1 MSMFE
6 IIAILVTVAAVFSY
20 VNYRWVRM
28 PTTIGLM
35 FISLLISL
43 AIIALGHFG
52 FGIAERAELI
62 LQQIDFSETLLQ
74 GMLSYL
80 LFAGAL
86 HVQLGDLAKQKK
98 VVGVLA
104 TVGVVGSTF
113 IVGTLAYWLFN
124 AIGLELRFIYC
135 LVFGALITPTDPV
148 AVLGILKRAKAP
160 KSLET
165 KIVGESLFNDG
176 IAVVVFLALL
186 GIATGEHEAS
196 LQHITVLFVQE
207 AIGGA
212 VFGLIAGWATFLMIR
227 SVDNYQVEILLTLA
241 LVTGGYAL
249 AAALHLCAPIA
260 IVVAGLMIGNT
271 GRRTGMSDKTR
282 EHLDN
287 FWELIDEILNA
298 VLFVLIGMEML
309 VVSLTGKALLAG
321 VVAIGIMLL
330 ARFIC
335 VSVSV
340 LLLGRVRRF
349 SKGAISIITW
359 AGLRGGISIALA
371 LSLPPGTTRDVLLT
385 ATYTVVVFSIL
396 VQGLTIRRLVMR
408 YHAPVSE

>member
-1 MSMFE
+1 MFE

-20 VNYRWVRM
+20 VNYRWIRM

-35 FISLLISL
+35 FIALLISL
-43 AIIALGHFG
+43 VIIALGHFG

-113 IVGTLAYWLFN
+113 IVGTLSYWLFN

-340 LLLGRVRRF
+340 LLLGRVRKF

-371 LSLPPGTTRDVLLT
+371 LTLPPSTTRDVLLT

>member
-20 VNYRWVRM
+20 VNYRWIRM

-43 AIIALGHFG
+43 VIIALGNFG

-62 LQQIDFSETLLQ
+62 LQQIDFSETLLH

-113 IVGTLAYWLFN
+113 IVGTLSYWLFN

-408 YHAPVSE
+408 YHAPESA

>member
-6 IIAILVTVAAVFSY
+6 IIAILVTIAAVLSY

-35 FISLLISL
+35 FIALLISL
-43 AIIALGHFG
+43 VIIALGHFG
-52 FGIAERAELI
+52 IGIRERAESV
-62 LQQIDFSETLLQ
+62 LQQIDFSETLLH

-86 HVQLGDLAKQKK
+86 QVQLQDLAKQKK

-104 TVGVVGSTF
+104 TIGVVGSTF
-113 IVGTLAYWLFN
+113 IVGSLAYWLFN
-124 AIGLELRFIYC
+124 GIGLELRFTYC

-148 AVLGILKRAKAP
+148 AVLGILKKAKAP

-196 LQHITVLFVQE
+196 LQHVTVLFVQE
-207 AIGGA
+207 AVGGA
-212 VFGLIAGWATFLMIR
+212 VFGLVAGWLTFLMIR

-271 GRRTGMSDKTR
+271 GRRAGMSDKMR

-309 VVSLTGKALLAG
+309 VVSATGTALFAG
-321 VVAIGIMLL
+321 VVAIGITLL

-340 LLLGRVRRF
+340 LLLGRSRTF
-349 SKGAISIITW
+349 SRGAIPIITW
-359 AGLRGGISIALA
+359 AGLRGGISIALV
-371 LSLPPGTTRDVLLT
+371 LSLPPSTTRDVLLT

-396 VQGLTIRRLVMR
+396 VQGLTIRHLVTR
-408 YHAPVSE
+408 YHPPVPA

>member
-1 MSMFE
+1 MFE
-6 IIAILVTVAAVFSY
+6 IIAILVTVAAVLSY
-20 VNYRWVRM
+20 VNYRWIRM

-35 FISLLISL
+35 FIALLISL
-43 AIIALGHFG
+43 VMIALGHLG
-52 FGIAERAELI
+52 FGIRERAELI
-62 LQQIDFSETLLQ
+62 LQQIDFSETLLH
-74 GMLSYL
+74 GMLCYL

-86 HVQLGDLAKQKK
+86 HVQLGELAKQKK

-148 AVLGILKRAKAP
+148 AVLGILKTAKAP

-227 SVDNYQVEILLTLA
+227 SGDNYQVEILLTLA

-282 EHLDN
+282 KHLDN

-298 VLFVLIGMEML
+298 DLFVLIGMEML
-309 VVSLTGKALLAG
+309 VVSATGKALLAG
-321 VVAIGIMLL
+321 VIAIGIMLL

-340 LLLGRVRRF
+340 LLLGRVRKF

-371 LSLPPGTTRDVLLT
+371 LTLPPSTTRDVLLT
-385 ATYTVVVFSIL
+385 VTYTVVVFSIL

-408 YHAPVSE
+408 YHAPVSA

>member
-1 MSMFE
+1 MFE
-6 IIAILVTVAAVFSY
+6 IIAILVTIAAVLSY

-28 PTTIGLM
+28 PTAIGLM

-43 AIIALGHFG
+43 VIIALGHFG
-52 FGIAERAELI
+52 IGIRERAESV
-62 LQQIDFSETLLQ
+62 LQQIDFSETLLH

-86 HVQLGDLAKQKK
+86 QVHLQDLAKQKK

-104 TVGVVGSTF
+104 TIGVVGSTF
-113 IVGTLAYWLFN
+113 IVGSVVYWLFN

-148 AVLGILKRAKAP
+148 AVLGILKKAKAP

-196 LQHITVLFVQE
+196 LQHITVLFV
-207 AIGGA
+207 
-212 VFGLIAGWATFLMIR
+212 
-227 SVDNYQVEILLTLA
+227 
-241 LVTGGYAL
+241 
-249 AAALHLCAPIA
+249 
-260 IVVAGLMIGNT
+260 
-271 GRRTGMSDKTR
+271 
-282 EHLDN
+282 
-287 FWELIDEILNA
+287 
-298 VLFVLIGMEML
+298 LIGMEML
-309 VVSLTGKALLAG
+309 VISATGMALLAG
-321 VVAIGIMLL
+321 VVAIGITLL

-340 LLLGRVRRF
+340 LLLGRSRAF
-349 SKGAISIITW
+349 SRGAIPIITW
-359 AGLRGGISIALA
+359 AGLRGGISIALV
-371 LSLPPGTTRDVLLT
+371 LSLPPSTTRDVLLT

-396 VQGLTIRRLVMR
+396 VQGLTIRHLVTR
-408 YHAPVSE
+408 YHAPVPA